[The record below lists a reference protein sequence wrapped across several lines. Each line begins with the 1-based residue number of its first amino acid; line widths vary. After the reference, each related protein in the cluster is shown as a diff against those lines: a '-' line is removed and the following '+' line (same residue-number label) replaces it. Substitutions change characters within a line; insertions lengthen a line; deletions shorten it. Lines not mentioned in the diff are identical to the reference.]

1 MIFPALATEDNDFRA
16 TCLAYNS
23 GTDSRT
29 VNSRCANGHFITIA
43 KHDDVIQ
50 NDFSAFFC
58 GDALNQDGIILRYTI
73 LFATCFHQSIHGDL
87 PYHNNV
93 TPSHRQP
100 SALSARS
107 YRQRH
112 SSFTTVASDRD
123 TTCFGRT
130 NPRPTSG
137 KNAIMRRTIRFAG
150 DVSSVCLCYRMV
162 K

>member
-29 VNSRCANGHFITIA
+29 VNSWCANGHFITIA

-58 GDALNQDGIILRYTI
+58 GDALNQDGVILLYTI

-87 PYHNNV
+87 PHHIIV

-112 SSFTTVASDRD
+112 SSFTTVASDMD
-123 TTCFGRT
+123 TACFGRA
-130 NPRPTSG
+130 NLRRTSA
-137 KNAIMRRTIRFAG
+137 KNTAMRRTIRFAS